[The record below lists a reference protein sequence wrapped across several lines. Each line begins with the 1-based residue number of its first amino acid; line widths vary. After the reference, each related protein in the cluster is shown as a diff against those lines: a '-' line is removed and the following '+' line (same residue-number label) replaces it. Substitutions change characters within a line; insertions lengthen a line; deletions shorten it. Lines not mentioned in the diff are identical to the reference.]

1 MPKLRRLFNLIL
13 MHSVFSFFSK
23 VSATIVIALF
33 LSHPAKSLTV
43 DSKLNDTLLLVSR
56 DSVLAVDSL
65 PEFAN
70 LGKYCSPFRGNVISH
85 FGPRRKRFHAG
96 TDIKLELG
104 DTVRAAFTG
113 VVTRSSKYYGYGLLV
128 VLRHNE
134 SVETY
139 YSHLSKLLVKVGDT
153 IKVGSAVGLG
163 GRTGR
168 ATTEHLHFEFRVNKI
183 AFDSEKLFDFKNHRL
198 LANAIPTVDTVK
210 ISVATTDLTPNYDN
224 SVTPNLNNLTQMLN
238 NDTIHTVKK
247 NDTLYSLAKHYG
259 TSIDSICIK
268 NRINPNDILRLGQKL
283 KIR

>member
-1 MPKLRRLFNLIL
+1 
-13 MHSVFSFFSK
+13 MHSVFSFFVK
-23 VSATIVIALF
+23 VSSTLVIAFFALQIQS
-33 LSHPAKSLTV
+33 LPAKSQPI
-43 DSKLNDTLLLVSR
+43 DAKLNDTLLLVSR
-56 DSVLAVDSL
+56 DSVLLIDSL
-65 PEFAN
+65 PVFAN
-70 LGKYCSPFRGNVISH
+70 LGKFCSPFRGKVISH
-85 FGPRRKRFHAG
+85 FGPRLKRFHAG

-104 DTVRAAFTG
+104 DSVRAAFTG

-153 IKVGSAVGLG
+153 LKVGSVVGLG

-183 AFDSEKLFDFKNHRL
+183 AYDSEKLFDFKNQRL
-198 LANAIPTVDTVK
+198 LANEIPSIDTVK
-210 ISVATTDLTPNYDN
+210 VPVATADLTPNYDN
-224 SVTPNLNNLTQMLN
+224 GLAQSIINSDQIHS
-238 NDTIHTVKK
+238 NDTIHIIKK

-259 TSIDSICIK
+259 TSIDSLCIK
-268 NRINPNDILRLGQKL
+268 NRINPNDILRIGRVL

>member
-1 MPKLRRLFNLIL
+1 MQ
-13 MHSVFSFFSK
+13 SVFSFLGK
-23 VSATIVIALF
+23 VSATIVIAFSL
-33 LSHPAKSLTV
+33 LLIGSRTTKSQTIEP
-43 DSKLNDTLLLVSR
+43 KLNDTLLLVSR
-56 DSVLAVDSL
+56 DSAFVLDTL

-70 LGKYCSPFRGNVISH
+70 LGKFCSPFRGNVISH

-134 SVETY
+134 IVETY
-139 YSHLSKLLVKVGDT
+139 YSHLSKLLVKIGDT
-153 IKVGSAVGLG
+153 VKVGSVVGLG

-183 AFDSEKLFDFKNHRL
+183 AYDSEKLFDFKNQRL
-198 LANAIPTVDTVK
+198 LANEIPAIDTVK
-210 ISVATTDLTPNYDN
+210 TVVATADLTPNYD
-224 SVTPNLNNLTQMLN
+224 SSATPNTDNSTQTHTS
-238 NDTIHTVKK
+238 DTIHTIKK

-259 TSIDSICIK
+259 TTIDSICIN

>member
-1 MPKLRRLFNLIL
+1 
-13 MHSVFSFFSK
+13 MHLVFSFFSK
-23 VSATIVIALF
+23 VSATIVLAFFFIQIE
-33 LSHPAKSLTV
+33 SHPANSQTV
-43 DSKLNDTLLLVSR
+43 DSKLNDTLLLVSC
-56 DSVLAVDSL
+56 DSVLLADSL

-70 LGKYCSPFRGNVISH
+70 LGKFCSPFRGNVISH
-85 FGPRRKRFHAG
+85 FGPRRNRFHAG

-104 DTVRAAFTG
+104 DTVRAAFSG

-134 SVETY
+134 SVETF

-153 IKVGSAVGLG
+153 LKEGSVVGLG

-168 ATTEHLHFEFRVNKI
+168 ATTTHLHFEFRVKKI
-183 AFDSEKLFDFKNHRL
+183 AFDSEKLFDFKNQRL
-198 LANAIPTVDTVK
+198 LANEIPVMDTVK
-210 ISVATTDLTPNYDN
+210 TSVTTADLTPNYDN
-224 SVTPNLNNLTQMLN
+224 SLSPNLDNSNQVLS

-259 TSIDSICIK
+259 TSVDSICIN

>member
-1 MPKLRRLFNLIL
+1 MG
-13 MHSVFSFFSK
+13 K
-23 VSATIVIALF
+23 VSATIVIAFSL
-33 LSHPAKSLTV
+33 LLIGSRTTKSQTIEP
-43 DSKLNDTLLLVSR
+43 KLNDTLLLVLR
-56 DSVLAVDSL
+56 DSAFVLDTL

-70 LGKYCSPFRGNVISH
+70 LGKFCSPFRGNVISH

-128 VLRHNE
+128 VLRHNDI
-134 SVETY
+134 VETY

-153 IKVGSAVGLG
+153 IKVGCVVGLG

-183 AFDSEKLFDFKNHRL
+183 AFDSEKLFDFKNQRL
-198 LANAIPTVDTVK
+198 LANEIPAIDSVK
-210 ISVATTDLTPNYDN
+210 ISVATADLTPNYD
-224 SVTPNLNNLTQMLN
+224 SSATPNTDNSTQTHTS
-238 NDTIHTVKK
+238 DTIHTIKK

-259 TSIDSICIK
+259 TTIDSICIN

>member
-1 MPKLRRLFNLIL
+1 MTS

-23 VSATIVIALF
+23 VSTAIVIALIF
-33 LSHPAKSLTV
+33 LQIESQPAKSQTA
-43 DSKLNDTLLLVSR
+43 DTKLNDTLLTVSR
-56 DSVLAVDSL
+56 DSVLLVDSL

-70 LGKYCSPFRGNVISH
+70 LGKFCSPFRGKVISH
-85 FGPRRKRFHAG
+85 FGPRRYRFHAG

-104 DTVRAAFTG
+104 DTVRAAFAG

-134 SVETY
+134 NVETY

-153 IKVGSAVGLG
+153 LKVGFVIGLG

-183 AFDSEKLFDFKNHRL
+183 AYDSEKLFDFKNQRL
-198 LANAIPTVDTVK
+198 LANEIPTIDTVK
-210 ISVATTDLTPNYDN
+210 APIATADLTPNYDSGIN
-224 SVTPNLNNLTQMLN
+224 SNLDNSTQMPSH
-238 NDTIHTVKK
+238 DTIHIIKK
-247 NDTLYSLAKHYG
+247 NDTLYSLARYYG
-259 TSIDSICIK
+259 TSVDSLCLN
-268 NRINPNDILRLGQKL
+268 NRINPNDILRIGRKL